1 MTSSSS
7 SQDRI
12 ELDGFTRFIHL
23 GLMVFGLLALMTGFL
38 AEDYKYQ
45 QHMGFSFHRWFGIG
59 LTTFVALRLW
69 HGFSGPQEARFR
81 EWVPYTRERLLFV
94 VEDIKTLLK
103 FQLPERPPRQGL
115 SGLVQT
121 FGLGAFAWMGATG
134 ALMFFLMTPGGK
146 ARGFLHLVKEM
157 HEAGWWLALSFL
169 CIHGGAVL
177 LHALAGQDL
186 WRPMFFLKRWS
197 DQKG

>member
-1 MTSSSS
+1 MTSAPG

-12 ELDGFTRFIHL
+12 EFDGFTRFIHL

-38 AEDYKYQ
+38 AEDYKHQ
-45 QHMGFSFHRWFGIG
+45 QHLGFSFHKWFGIS
-59 LTTFVALRLW
+59 LFAFVALRLW
-69 HGFSGPQEARFR
+69 HGLAGPREAQFR

-103 FQLPERPPRQGL
+103 FQLPERSPRQGL

-121 FGLGAFAWMGATG
+121 FGLAAFAWMGATG
-134 ALMFFLMTPGGK
+134 ALMFFFMTPGGK

-157 HEAGWWLALSFL
+157 HEAGWWLALIFL
-169 CIHGGAVL
+169 CIHGGAVI

-186 WRPMFFLKRWS
+186 WRPMFFLQRRS
-197 DQKG
+197 D

>member
-1 MTSSSS
+1 MTVTTDSH
-7 SQDRI
+7 DRM
-12 ELDGFTRFIHL
+12 ELDGLTKFIHL

-38 AEDYKYQ
+38 AEDYKHQ
-45 QHMGFSFHRWFGIG
+45 QHLGFSFHRWFGIG
-59 LTTFVALRLW
+59 LAAFVALRLW
-69 HGFSGPQEARFR
+69 HGFSGPREARFR
-81 EWVPYTRERLLFV
+81 EWLPYTRERLLFI

-121 FGLGAFAWMGATG
+121 FGLAAFAWMGATG

-146 ARGFLHLVKEM
+146 ARGFLHLIKEM
-157 HEAGWWLALSFL
+157 HEAGWWLALVFL
-169 CIHGGAVL
+169 GIHGGAVI

-186 WRPMFFLKRWS
+186 WRQMFFLKRRS
-197 DQKG
+197 D